1 MHLAEAVLIPMSSNK
16 QRGQAVQIRNLPKPL
31 RVKFAR
37 ASSLSGMSQSQAAI
51 FIARRF
57 VREAEEKFGDLFN
70 SPTPAESDVVSA
82 VRSGAAES
90 QLIAE
95 ETGIPLLRLTNKQK
109 RGILDDMVSRGI
121 LVTRK
126 KGGKTE
132 GARGAVIDLYFVSPK
147 YDAGK

>member
-1 MHLAEAVLIPMSSNK
+1 MHLTEVLIPMSSK
-16 QRGQAVQIRNLPKPL
+16 RGKAVQFRNLPKPL
-31 RVKFAR
+31 RIKFAR
-37 ASSLSGMSQSQAAI
+37 AAELSRMSQSQAAT

-57 VREAEEKFGDLFN
+57 IREVEEKFGDLFN
-70 SPTPAESDVVSA
+70 VLTPEESDVVA
-82 VRSGAAES
+82 VVRSGAAES

-109 RGILDDMVSRGI
+109 RGILDDMVSRGV

-147 YDAGK
+147 YEAAK